1 MTLYEEIKLLL
12 KRNGIEIK
20 EDEESL
26 FVMEVD
32 GILDDVKHVTNN
44 DFVVDGQ
51 TNYPYAIKNMLQM
64 RSNIINAQKLEKD

>member
-1 MTLYEEIKLLL
+1 MIDMTLYEEIKLL

-32 GILDDVKHVTNN
+32 GILMML
-44 DFVVDGQ
+44 
-51 TNYPYAIKNMLQM
+51 NM
-64 RSNIINAQKLEKD
+64 

>member
-1 MTLYEEIKLLL
+1 
-12 KRNGIEIK
+12 
-20 EDEESL
+20 
-26 FVMEVD
+26 MEVD

-64 RSNIINAQKLEKD
+64 

>member
-44 DFVVDGQ
+44 DFVVDG
-51 TNYPYAIKNMLQM
+51 KL
-64 RSNIINAQKLEKD
+64 IIHIQ

>member
-32 GILDDVKHVTNN
+32 GLPDYISDVLNRYKRAKFHV
-44 DFVVDGQ
+44 FK
-51 TNYPYAIKNMLQM
+51 PI
-64 RSNIINAQKLEKD
+64 R

>member
-64 RSNIINAQKLEKD
+64 PSNIINAQKLEKD